1 MGKLAFI
8 FPGQGSQAAGMGQA
22 LCQAFPEARAVF
34 DAVDAALGRGFGDG
48 TSPTKTLSDLCF
60 SGPDEALKLT
70 ANTQPAILPVSAA
83 AAAVLA
89 ARGIRPDL
97 VAGHSL
103 GEYSALVCAGAV
115 GAADAARAVR
125 ARGTFMQEAVPAGQG
140 AMSAVLGLLPE
151 QVMAECQAAAAAT
164 GQVVSPA
171 NYNEPG
177 QTVIAG
183 AAAAVEAAG
192 VRLKAAGARRVLPLP
207 VSAPFHCALMQPVR
221 PRLEAVL
228 RAIAW
233 QAPRTPVVSNV
244 EARPNTEAARI
255 VPLLVEQVTA
265 PVRWIE
271 SVQELARQGVTRVV
285 EVGPG
290 KVLSGLVRRIEKGIE
305 VLNVEDPASLEK
317 TLAALKGAA

>member
-1 MGKLAFI
+1 MSKLAFI
-8 FPGQGSQAAGMGQA
+8 FPGQGSQKAGMGLELA
-22 LCQAFPEARAVF
+22 GRFGEARQVF
-34 DAVDAALGRGFGDG
+34 DEADAALGEA
-48 TSPTKTLSDLCF
+48 LSALCF
-60 SGPDEALKLT
+60 QGPDEALRLT
-70 ANTQPAILPVSAA
+70 ANTQPAILTVSAA
-83 AAAVLA
+83 ATAVLA
-89 ARGIRPDL
+89 ASGVVPDF

-103 GEYSALVCAGAV
+103 GEYSALVCAGAL

-140 AMSAVLGLLPE
+140 AMSAVLGLAPE
-151 QVMAECQAAAAAT
+151 RVKAVCDEAAAAT

-192 VRLKAAGARRVLPLP
+192 ARLKEAGARRVLPLP

-228 RAIAW
+228 RAVAFR
-233 QAPRTPVVSNV
+233 APRVPVVTNV
-244 EARPNTEAARI
+244 EAKANADAARI

-271 SVQELARQGVTRVV
+271 CVQELARQGVTRVV

-290 KVLSGLVRRIEKGIE
+290 KVLGGLVRRIDRSIE
-305 VLNVEDPASLEK
+305 ALHVEDPASLES
-317 TLAALKGAA
+317 TLAALKGGA

>member
-8 FPGQGSQAAGMGQA
+8 FPGQGAQAAGMGKA
-22 LCQAFPEARAVF
+22 LAEAFPAARAVF
-34 DAVDAALGRGFGDG
+34 DAIDAALGE
-48 TSPTKTLSDLCF
+48 KLSTMCF
-60 SGPDEALKLT
+60 EGPEEALKLT
-70 ANTQPAILPVSAA
+70 ANTQPAILAVSAA

-89 ARGIRPDL
+89 EKGVAPDL

-115 GAADAARAVR
+115 TAADAARAVR

-140 AMSAVLGLLPE
+140 AMSAVLGLDPA
-151 QVMAECQAAAAAT
+151 QVKACCDAAAAET
-164 GQVVSPA
+164 GLVVSPA
-171 NYNEPG
+171 NYNDPA

-192 VRLKAAGARRVLPLP
+192 ARLKAAGAKRVLPLP

-228 RAIAW
+228 RCIAW
-233 QAPRTPVVSNV
+233 KAPRVPVVTNV
-244 EARPNTEAARI
+244 EAAPNADAARV

-265 PVRWIE
+265 SVRWIE
-271 SVQELARQGVTRVV
+271 CVQALAAQGVTRAI

-290 KVLSGLVRRIEKGIE
+290 KALSGMVKRIDKSIE
-305 VLNVEDPASLEK
+305 VWNVEDPASLEK

>member
-1 MGKLAFI
+1 MGKLAFV
-8 FPGQGSQAAGMGQA
+8 FPGQGAQAAGMGKA
-22 LCQAFPEARAVF
+22 LFEAYPAARAVF
-34 DAVDAALGRGFGDG
+34 EAVDAALGE
-48 TSPTKTLSDLCF
+48 KLSTLCF
-60 SGPDEALKLT
+60 EGPEEALKLT
-70 ANTQPAILPVSAA
+70 ANTQPAILAVSAA

-89 ARGIRPDL
+89 EKGVQPDL

-115 GAADAARAVR
+115 SAADAARAVR

-140 AMSAVLGLLPE
+140 AMSAVLGLDPG
-151 QVMAECQAAAAAT
+151 QVKACCDAAAAEA

-171 NYNEPG
+171 NYNDPA

-192 VRLKAAGARRVLPLP
+192 RRLKAAGAKRVLPLP

-221 PRLEAVL
+221 ARLEPVL
-228 RAIAW
+228 RGIAW
-233 QAPRTPVVSNV
+233 RAPRVPVVTNV
-244 EARPNTEAARI
+244 EAAPNADAARI

-271 SVQELARQGVTRVV
+271 CVQALVGQGVTRMV

-290 KVLSGLVRRIEKGIE
+290 KALSGMVKRIDKTVE
-305 VLNVEDPASLEK
+305 VWNVEDPASLDK
-317 TLAALKGAA
+317 TLAALKGA